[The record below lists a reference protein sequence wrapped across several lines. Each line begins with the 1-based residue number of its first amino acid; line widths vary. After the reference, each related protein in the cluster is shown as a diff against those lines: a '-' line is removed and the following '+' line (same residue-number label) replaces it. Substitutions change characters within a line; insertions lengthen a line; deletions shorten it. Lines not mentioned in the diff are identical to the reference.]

1 MNTSF
6 TMFSPVL
13 SSVLA
18 ACLLSVQPAAA
29 AEKVAA
35 RTVPAKTTRS
45 TSVVSN
51 EIPVIEIPQST
62 FVADFSDRKS
72 RDPFYPSATYIN
84 NIRPKVFTPIGK
96 PPDDGNEVLKG
107 LRVTGSGG
115 VEGRRWA
122 MINGMTI
129 HVGEAAT
136 VPVGG
141 KAYKVECIELS
152 DKSVTVG
159 IKGSNARRELK
170 FE

>member
-1 MNTSF
+1 MNSF
-6 TMFSPVL
+6 LTKFSPVL
-13 SSVLA
+13 SSVVL
-18 ACLLSVQPAAA
+18 ACLFFVQQTAA

-51 EIPVIEIPQST
+51 EIPVINIPQST
-62 FVADFSDRKS
+62 FVADFSDRKG
-72 RDPFYPSATYIN
+72 RDPFYPTATYIN
-84 NIRPKVFTPIGK
+84 NIRPKVATPVEK
-96 PPDDGNEVLKG
+96 PDDGNEILKG

-122 MINGMTI
+122 MINGLTL

-136 VPVGG
+136 IPVGG

-170 FE
+170 LD